1 MAVTVQCPTMGDI
14 LAGNQCLENF
24 AGLGSTVYVGLKE
37 DLTEPMKLTDGVY
50 STPKFKSGK
59 GLYRFDCKDDA
70 QQIQGSS
77 LKNNKGFELTGHFV
91 IDAVSQL
98 TAKYSRSV
106 NNLKLFFIFL
116 DGEEDSQILYDPTRN
131 VRFDDGGIKSD
142 TGKEAKD
149 ERTTTFECKLGPVRY
164 DHLYVTPPTTGGW
177 DSLLANK
184 ATVMPGG

>member
-1 MAVTVQCPTMGDI
+1 M
-14 LAGNQCLENF
+14 
-24 AGLGSTVYVGLKE
+24 
-37 DLTEPMKLTDGVY
+37 
-50 STPKFKSGK
+50 
-59 GLYRFDCKDDA
+59 
-70 QQIQGSS
+70 
-77 LKNNKGFELTGHFV
+77 TGHFV
-91 IDAVSQL
+91 IDAVSKL